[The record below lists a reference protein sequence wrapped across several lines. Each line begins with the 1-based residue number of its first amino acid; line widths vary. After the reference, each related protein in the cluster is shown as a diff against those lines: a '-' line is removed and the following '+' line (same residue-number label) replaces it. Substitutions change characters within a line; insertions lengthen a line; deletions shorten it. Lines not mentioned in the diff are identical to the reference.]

1 MYKDKKIGVV
11 VPAYNEEM
19 LIELVIS
26 SMPAYIDKIYVVD
39 DASTD
44 NTQQITSDLASQNG
58 RVVLI
63 RHRVNMGVGAA
74 IASGYRRAL
83 EDNIDISVVM
93 AGDHQMDGEYLP
105 NLLAPIIQGKADY
118 AKGNRLSRLADRKGM
133 SNWRF
138 LGNWV
143 LTVLTKITSGYW
155 KIRDPQNGYAAITRQ
170 ALEKINLDRLHPQYG
185 YCNDLLVKLSVAGC
199 KVSDVPIPAR
209 YNNERSKIKYG
220 VFITKV
226 APLLL
231 RGFLWRVRM
240 KYLK

>member
-1 MYKDKKIGVV
+1 MYKGKKIGVV

-185 YCNDLLVKLSVAGC
+185 YCNDLLVKLGVAGC

-240 KYLK
+240 KYLR

>member
-1 MYKDKKIGVV
+1 MYKDRKIGVV

-26 SMPAYIDKIYVVD
+26 NMPAYIDKIYVVD

-170 ALEKINLDRLHPQYG
+170 ALKKINLDRLHPQYG

-240 KYLK
+240 KYLR

>member
-1 MYKDKKIGVV
+1 MYKNKKIAVV
-11 VPAYNEEM
+11 VPAYNEEI
-19 LIELVIS
+19 LIESVIA
-26 SMPAYIDKIYVVD
+26 SMADYIDKIYVVD

-44 NTQQITSDLASQNG
+44 NTQQIICDLASQN
-58 RVVLI
+58 RKVVLI

-105 NLLAPIIQGKADY
+105 NLLAPIIQEKADY
-118 AKGNRLSRLADRKGM
+118 AKGNRLSKLTDRKGM

-138 LGNWV
+138 FGNWV
-143 LTVLTKITSGYW
+143 LTVLTKVASGYW

-185 YCNDLLVKLSVAGC
+185 YCNDLLVKLGVAGC
-199 KVSDVPIPAR
+199 MVSDVSIPAR
-209 YNNERSKIKYG
+209 YGKEKSKLKYG
-220 VFITKV
+220 IFITKV
-226 APLLL
+226 SPLLL
-231 RGFLWRVRM
+231 KCFLWRLRM

>member
-1 MYKDKKIGVV
+1 MYKNKKIAVV
-11 VPAYNEEM
+11 VPAYNEEI
-19 LIELVIS
+19 LIESVIT
-26 SMPAYIDKIYVVD
+26 SMADYIDKIYVVD

-44 NTQQITSDLASQNG
+44 NTQQILCDLASQN
-58 RVVLI
+58 RKVVLI

-93 AGDHQMDGEYLP
+93 AGDHQMDGKYLP
-105 NLLAPIIQGKADY
+105 NLLAPIIQEKADY
-118 AKGNRLSRLADRKGM
+118 AKGNRLSRLTDRKGM

-138 LGNWV
+138 FGNWV
-143 LTVLTKITSGYW
+143 LTVLTKVASGYW

-185 YCNDLLVKLSVAGC
+185 YCNDLLVKLGVAGC
-199 KVSDVPIPAR
+199 RVSDVSIPAR
-209 YNNERSKIKYG
+209 YGKEKSKLKYG
-220 VFITKV
+220 IFVTKV
-226 APLLL
+226 SPLLL
-231 RGFLWRVRM
+231 KCFLWRLRM

>member
-1 MYKDKKIGVV
+1 MYKNKKIAVV
-11 VPAYNEEM
+11 VPAYNEERF
-19 LIELVIS
+19 IESVIGAIPGLV
-26 SMPAYIDKIYVVD
+26 DKIYIID

-93 AGDHQMDGEYLP
+93 AGDHQMDGKYLP
-105 NLLAPIIQGKADY
+105 NLLAPIIQEKADY
-118 AKGNRLSRLADRKGM
+118 AKGNRLSRLTDRKGM

-138 LGNWV
+138 FGNWV
-143 LTVLTKITSGYW
+143 LTVLTKVASGYW

-185 YCNDLLVKLSVAGC
+185 YCNDLLVKLGVAGC
-199 KVSDVPIPAR
+199 RVSDVSIPAR
-209 YNNERSKIKYG
+209 YGKEKSKLKYG
-220 VFITKV
+220 IFITKV
-226 APLLL
+226 SPLLL
-231 RGFLWRVRM
+231 KCFLWRLRM